1 MYLHVPPT
9 SFVPG
14 NLFCETPGEG
24 RKTRKAG
31 MQIDTASPEFSRV
44 LQDPARHV
52 KRWIPDSETS
62 AIPIM

>member
-31 MQIDTASPEFSRV
+31 MQIDTASSEFSRV
-44 LQDPARHV
+44 LEDRFMPQQG
-52 KRWIPDSETS
+52 
-62 AIPIM
+62 M